1 MNCAHAQEQV
11 VDMLWRMVLACSI
24 GRLAVND
31 SQKAKEHCEKALTIN
46 RECGNREFEARLYLS
61 LGELFQSF
69 GECGKAA
76 DYLQKACFISSQIG
90 NKMTEFQSLLGLT
103 TLKILQSEAVEAM
116 KYLLQCIGKY
126 EQIRTHLKGNSGF
139 QISLLEKRGT
149 FPYKLLTDLLCC
161 NGKFRD
167 ALYVEE
173 LGRASVLS
181 EFMADKYS
189 VESHI

>member
-1 MNCAHAQEQV
+1 
-11 VDMLWRMVLACSI
+11 MLWRMVLACSI

-90 NKMTEFQSLLGLT
+90 DKMTEFQSLLQAYNVKDIAVGGCGGNEIASSVYW
-103 TLKILQSEAVEAM
+103 KI
-116 KYLLQCIGKY
+116 
-126 EQIRTHLKGNSGF
+126 
-139 QISLLEKRGT
+139 
-149 FPYKLLTDLLCC
+149 
-161 NGKFRD
+161 
-167 ALYVEE
+167 
-173 LGRASVLS
+173 
-181 EFMADKYS
+181 
-189 VESHI
+189 